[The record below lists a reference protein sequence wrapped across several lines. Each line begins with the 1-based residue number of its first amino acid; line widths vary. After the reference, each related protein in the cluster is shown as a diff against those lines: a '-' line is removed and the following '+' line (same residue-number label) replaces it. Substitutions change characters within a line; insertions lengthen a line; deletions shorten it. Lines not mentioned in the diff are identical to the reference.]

1 MSHIPVLQKEVL
13 RYLAPQPNENFI
25 DATFGE
31 GGHTFSLLEKIA
43 PGGKVL
49 AIEWDP
55 VLYKKLSKEKIERL
69 ILVNDSF
76 VNLKEIVQRENFK
89 EISGVLFDLGISSWH
104 LEKSGRGFSFLRD
117 EPLIMRYDDDLSKLT
132 AEKIV
137 NYWPEKELEKIL
149 KEFAQEKFAKK
160 ISQEIVRER
169 KIKPIKSTFQL
180 VKIIQKATPRWYHHK
195 KIHFATKTF
204 QALRIAVN
212 EELKNLEIA
221 LPQALEILKSGGRIV
236 VISFHSLED
245 KIVKNFLK
253 SMAQKGLL
261 KILTKKV
268 IRPSIEEITI
278 NPRARSAKL
287 RAAQKI

>member
-13 RYLAPQPNENFI
+13 KYLNPQPNENFI

-31 GGHTFSLLEKIA
+31 GGHAFAILEKIA
-43 PGGKVL
+43 PNGKVL
-49 AIEWDP
+49 AIELDP
-55 VLYKKLSKEKIERL
+55 ALYEKLSKEKVERL
-69 ILVNDSF
+69 VLVNDSF
-76 VNLKEIVQRENFK
+76 VNLKEIVQREKFK
-89 EISGVLFDLGISSWH
+89 EISGILFDLGLSSWH
-104 LEKSGRGFSFLRD
+104 LESSGRGFSFQRD
-117 EPLIMRYDDDLSKLT
+117 EPLIMRYDGNSRMLT
-132 AEKIV
+132 AEKIL
-137 NYWPEKELEKIL
+137 NQWPERDLEKIL
-149 KEFAQEKFAKK
+149 KKFAQEKFAKRIAK
-160 ISQEIVRER
+160 EIIRER
-169 KIKPIKSTFQL
+169 KAKPIKTTLQL
-180 VKIIQKATPRWYHHK
+180 VEIIKRATPRWYHQR

-212 EELKNLEIA
+212 EELTNLEIV
-221 LPQALEILKSGGRIV
+221 LPQALEILKIGGRMV

-253 SMAQKGLL
+253 SMAQKGCL

-268 IRPSIEEITI
+268 IRPSIEEIQI